1 MVRYHHQLSRHEF
14 EPTPGD
20 SEGGEAQPAAA
31 MGSQR
36 AAHDSATEQQ
46 QQASKHRLSH
56 L

>member
-36 AAHDSATEQQ
+36 AGHDSATEQQ